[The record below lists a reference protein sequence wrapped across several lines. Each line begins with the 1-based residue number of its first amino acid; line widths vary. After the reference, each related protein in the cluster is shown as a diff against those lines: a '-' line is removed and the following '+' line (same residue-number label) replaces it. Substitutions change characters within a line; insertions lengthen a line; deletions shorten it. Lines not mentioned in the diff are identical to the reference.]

1 MAGAQGL
8 KLKATDAEDFR
19 IIAACLQDALIPVGD
34 MKYEAAPR
42 EFVLVANRFRW
53 ENCDETCESELAAPA
68 PAEAPI
74 DPAFMP
80 CNSYERVNCGIL
92 FHGVDGVRRKG
103 LDQRDRGRVLELL
116 TIEAHPGAIVMV
128 FAGDAALR
136 LEGPHI
142 SCVMRDIGEPWPTQ
156 WRPRHPAT

>member
-1 MAGAQGL
+1 MSAAQGL

-19 IIAACLQDALIPVGD
+19 IIAACLQDSLIPVGD
-34 MKYEAAPR
+34 MKFATGER
-42 EFVLVANRFRW
+42 EFILVANRFRW
-53 ENCDETCESELAAPA
+53 ENCDETWESEQAARPA
-68 PAEAPI
+68 VEAP

-80 CNSYERVNCGIL
+80 CNSYERVNCGVH

-116 TIEAHPGAIVMV
+116 TIEAHPGAVVMV
-128 FAGDAALR
+128 FAGDTAVR

-142 SCVMRDIGEPWPTQ
+142 SCVMQDIGEPWPTQ
-156 WRPRHPAT
+156 WRPRHPAA

>member
-1 MAGAQGL
+1 MSAAQGL

-34 MKYEAAPR
+34 MKFETGEK
-42 EFVLVANRFRW
+42 EFILVANRFRW
-53 ENCDETCESELAAPA
+53 ENCDETWENELVARPVEQAA
-68 PAEAPI
+68 

-80 CNSYERVNCGIL
+80 CNSYERVNCGIH
-92 FHGVDGVRRKG
+92 FHGVDAVRRKG

-128 FAGDAALR
+128 FAGDAAVR

-142 SCVMRDIGEPWPTQ
+142 SCVMQDIGEPWPTQ
-156 WRPRHPAT
+156 WRPRHPAA

>member
-1 MAGAQGL
+1 MSAAQGL

-34 MKYEAAPR
+34 MKFETGVK

-53 ENCDETCESELAAPA
+53 ENCDETWEAEPTPA
-68 PAEAPI
+68 PAEPPP
-74 DPAFMP
+74 DPALMP
-80 CNSYERVNCGIL
+80 CNSYERVNCGIH
-92 FHGVDGVRRKG
+92 FHGVDAVRRKG

-116 TIEAHPGAIVMV
+116 TIEAHPGAVVMV
-128 FAGDAALR
+128 FAGEAALR

-142 SCVMRDIGEPWPTQ
+142 SCVMQDIGEPWPTQ
-156 WRPRHPAT
+156 WRPRHPAA

>member
-1 MAGAQGL
+1 MSAAQGL

-34 MKYEAAPR
+34 MKFETGGK

-53 ENCDETCESELAAPA
+53 ENCDETWEHEPAPA
-68 PAEAPI
+68 PVEAPP

-80 CNSYERVNCGIL
+80 CNSYERVNCGIH
-92 FHGVDGVRRKG
+92 FHGVDAVRRKG

-116 TIEAHPGAIVMV
+116 TIEAHPGAVVMV
-128 FAGDAALR
+128 FAGEAALR

-142 SCVMRDIGEPWPTQ
+142 SCVMQDIGEPWPTQ
-156 WRPRHPAT
+156 WRPRHPAA

>member
-1 MAGAQGL
+1 MSAAQGL

-34 MKYEAAPR
+34 MKFETGEK

-53 ENCDETCESELAAPA
+53 ENCDETWEAEPAPA
-68 PAEAPI
+68 PAEPPP
-74 DPAFMP
+74 DPALMP
-80 CNSYERVNCGIL
+80 CNSYERVNCGIH
-92 FHGVDGVRRKG
+92 FHGVDAVRRKG

-116 TIEAHPGAIVMV
+116 TIEAHPGAVVMV
-128 FAGDAALR
+128 FAGEAALR

-142 SCVMRDIGEPWPTQ
+142 SCVMQDIGEPWPTQ
-156 WRPRHPAT
+156 WRPRHPAA